1 MFEDDGNEFVLRL
14 PPAGEGNL
22 VYLDLFSRLA
32 HTLSLQILFAKCIT
46 TALVVLLRLV
56 STEWGCS

>member
-1 MFEDDGNEFVLRL
+1 MVALVFVGIMT
-14 PPAGEGNL
+14 PKQHCGSI
-22 VYLDLFSRLA
+22 YFIS
-32 HTLSLQILFAKCIT
+32 QIIFAKCIT